1 MKYCLSLA
9 TPLQSNTP
17 VPRSAWLMKEVHEY
31 DILYG
36 FADKVERLRHDG
48 YGQVGRMQV
57 RLMPG
62 KRESKKAHWA

>member
-1 MKYCLSLA
+1 
-9 TPLQSNTP
+9 
-17 VPRSAWLMKEVHEY
+17 MKEVREY

-36 FADKVERLRHDG
+36 FAGNNADKVEPLWHDG

>member
-1 MKYCLSLA
+1 
-9 TPLQSNTP
+9 
-17 VPRSAWLMKEVHEY
+17 MKEVHEY